1 MAVEHGGKAAEA
13 AAPVCTHLDQIRDV
27 EPRTDG
33 CEECLQT
40 GDAWVAL
47 SLCLTCG
54 HVGCCYDSKGQ
65 HAWKHFLATGHPII
79 RAYKRRRDWRWC
91 YVDDAYV

>member
-1 MAVEHGGKAAEA
+1 MATEQTAKAPA
-13 AAPVCTHLDQIRDV
+13 ATCSHLDQIRDV
-27 EPRTDG
+27 TARTEG

-40 GDAWVAL
+40 GDEWVAL

-65 HAWKHFLATGHPII
+65 HAWKHYEETGHPII
-79 RAYKRRRDWRWC
+79 AAYKRRRDWRWC
-91 YVDDAYV
+91 YPDDMYV